1 MKRSALRAPILLL
14 VGAVLAAWTVGPAQ
28 AREKSGTVERHAFTN
43 QAGTRAYRLYV
54 PSKLKHDAPVVVYLH
69 GCTQTADDAALGTR
83 YDELAESEGFIAVY
97 PEQDPAANG
106 SKCWNWFL
114 PEHQQRG
121 GGEPSIIAGITSEV
135 LSRFRA
141 DGERVFVLGTSA
153 GGAMTSIMAAT
164 YPDLFAAAGILA
176 APAYGGG
183 DVTGDLAYA
192 AMGKHAR
199 VVPVAIF
206 QGTADLLVN
215 YPVGR
220 TALTQWLGTNDLA
233 DDGERN
239 GSISPIPETENRS
252 FDQQPQPGSGDV
264 CIPPPSSFPCAGG
277 AVGFQREYPH
287 TIERF
292 RDSSGNVV
300 VEFWS
305 IHGLG
310 HAFPGG
316 NPQGSFV
323 DPLGPDVRT
332 AAWEF
337 FMAHPKTP
345 DDR

>member
-1 MKRSALRAPILLL
+1 MKKRILLL
-14 VGAVLAAWTVGPAQ
+14 VAAVLVASPAVP
-28 AREKSGTVERHAFTN
+28 APASEKAGTVEYHSYTN
-43 QAGTRAYRLYV
+43 EAGTRAYRLYV
-54 PSKLKHDAPVVVYLH
+54 PSKVKHDAPVVVYLH
-69 GCTQTADDAALGTR
+69 GCTQTADVAALGTR
-83 YDELAESEGFIAVY
+83 YDELAESEGFLAVY

-106 SKCWNWFL
+106 SRCWNWFL

-121 GGEPSIIAGITSEV
+121 SGEPSIIAGITTEV
-135 LSRFRA
+135 VSRFRA
-141 DGERVFVLGTSA
+141 DDQRVFVLGASA
-153 GGAMTSIMAAT
+153 GGAMSTNMAAS

-176 APAYGGG
+176 APAYGGA

-192 AMGKHAR
+192 AMGEHAR
-199 VVPVAIF
+199 AVPVAII
-206 QGTADLLVN
+206 QGTADILVN
-215 YPVGR
+215 YPLGR

-233 DDGERN
+233 DDGDRN
-239 GSISPIPETENRS
+239 GSISSTPEIENRS
-252 FDQQPQPGSGDV
+252 FDQQPQPGSGDA

-277 AVGFQREYPH
+277 AVGFQHEYPH

-292 RDSSGNVV
+292 HDSDGNVM

-316 NPQGSFV
+316 NPEGSFV

-332 AAWEF
+332 AAYEF

-345 DDR
+345 DKHGR

>member
-1 MKRSALRAPILLL
+1 VRRWLSFL
-14 VGAVLAAWTVGPAQ
+14 VGALLVASTPIPAP
-28 AREKSGTVERHAFTN
+28 AGEKVGTVERHTYTN
-43 QAGTRAYRLYV
+43 AAGTREYRLYL

-83 YDELAESEGFIAVY
+83 FDELAEAEGFLAVY

-106 SKCWNWFL
+106 SRCWNWFL
-114 PEHQQRG
+114 PEHQQRDS
-121 GGEPSIIAGITSEV
+121 GEPSILAGITTEV
-135 LSRFRA
+135 VTRFRA
-141 DGERVFVLGTSA
+141 DGERVFVLGASA
-153 GGAMTSIMAAT
+153 GGAMSSIMAAS

-176 APAYGGG
+176 APAYGGA
-183 DVTGDLAYA
+183 DAAGDLAYA
-192 AMGKHAR
+192 AMGEHAR
-199 VVPVAIF
+199 PVPVVIF

-239 GSISPIPETENRS
+239 GSVSPVPESEDRS
-252 FDQQPQPGSGDV
+252 FAQQPQPGSGDA

-277 AVGFQREYPH
+277 VVGFQHEYPH

-292 RDSSGNVV
+292 RGSGGDVL

-316 NPQGSFV
+316 DPRGSFV

-332 AAWEF
+332 AAYEF
-337 FMAHPKTP
+337 FMTHPLTATSSAT
-345 DDR
+345 